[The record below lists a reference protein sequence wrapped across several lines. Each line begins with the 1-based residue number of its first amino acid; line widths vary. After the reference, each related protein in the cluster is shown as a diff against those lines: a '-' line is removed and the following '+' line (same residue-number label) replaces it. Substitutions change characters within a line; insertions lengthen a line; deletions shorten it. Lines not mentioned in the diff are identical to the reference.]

1 MPRPSTGE
9 YRCVW
14 KLSLPAR
21 IAGPVEHLL
30 LDPLTGKSRY
40 ALRSRLVAHLLT
52 QWLKEHSSEECA
64 DLLRE
69 LEVSR

>member
-1 MPRPSTGE
+1 MPRKSSGE
-9 YRCVW
+9 FRCVW

-21 IAGPVEHLL
+21 VAGPVENLL

-40 ALRSRLVAHLLT
+40 ALRSRLVARLLRD
-52 QWLKEHSSEECA
+52 WLHSNSSEECA

-69 LEVSR
+69 LEAQ